1 MDAHHGLGPVTSK
14 VYIGEPGP
22 GTIIVKCQSY
32 WNLLSGVAWS
42 SCLPIAAL
50 YPPLWLRTGVTM
62 EESYSTIYNFS
73 VTATQLFP
81 LDCQA
86 LDCHI

>member
-50 YPPLWLRTGVTM
+50 YPPLWLAYWCYDGRK
-62 EESYSTIYNFS
+62 
-73 VTATQLFP
+73 LFNN
-81 LDCQA
+81 L
-86 LDCHI
+86 